1 MEKKSH
7 QSLRCQ
13 SITNLYQILRRK
25 KTISVSSLHLNVL
38 QSLMIVLYP
47 INQIL
52 FLILVDHPFNSKTR
66 ISLRLYTPLTII
78 KLMVMMIYICIYI
91 YIYICNSSLVRPL
104 SIIFKNYLQTETFL
118 NNWKQ
123 SNVVPILKKV
133 TRNCCKI
140 VAHSR
145 CCQYVVKFLKE
156 LSSTIA
162 GIS

>member
-25 KTISVSSLHLNVL
+25 KTISVSSFHLNVL

-66 ISLRLYTPLTII
+66 I
-78 KLMVMMIYICIYI
+78 
-91 YIYICNSSLVRPL
+91 
-104 SIIFKNYLQTETFL
+104 IFKNWLQTETFL

-156 LSSTIA
+156 LSSTQCWNFLKKI
-162 GIS
+162 ISVHTNLDFVYVTHVKASYYPLFMPSKSYP